1 MLRLPND
8 KRTTNEEEIRK
19 LIKELDSIISKKE
32 NILEINLDE
41 KIRKLAELLSSS
53 NNLEEINNCSEAIQR
68 LATIIFEKTKV
79 LKNRSGILY
88 IDPFLMKLAILGSDI
103 EKLSRAFIQSWR
115 PVVGRDVINPLLLRE
130 AMTYWNS
137 ITKYS
142 LEAERKENPIK
153 SESKISFLD
162 EREMSEEIEKMRSEL
177 EKRGGKELYEKLIE
191 GETLSDKI
199 FKAVVL
205 SFMITYGYVGIIKEP
220 LKGKVWVVK
229 KEKTTESKN
238 PESFVI
244 VVR

>member
-1 MLRLPND
+1 MLSDRE
-8 KRTTNEEEIRK
+8 TTNKKEIQK
-19 LIKELDSIISKKE
+19 LIEELDNIISKEE

-41 KIRKLAELLSSS
+41 KIRKLAELLSNS
-53 NNLEEINNCSEAIQR
+53 NNLEEINSCSEIIQR
-68 LATIIFEKTKV
+68 LAVIIFEKTKA

-88 IDPFLMKLAILGSDI
+88 IDPFLTKLAILGSDV

-115 PVVGRDVINPLLLRE
+115 PVVGRDVINPFLLKE
-130 AMTYWNS
+130 SMTYWSN

-142 LEAERKENPIK
+142 FEE
-153 SESKISFLD
+153 
-162 EREMSEEIEKMRSEL
+162 EREERNVENEVKINFLSEREISEEIEKMYEEL

-191 GETLSDKI
+191 SENLSDKI

-205 SFMITYGYVGIIKEP
+205 SFMITYGYAGIIREP

-244 VVR
+244 VVK